1 MSINK
6 FAASLAT
13 AGLLVATSAVNAVA
27 ESKGWFVG
35 GYLAQR
41 GGTIKTETEASSG
54 DYSTSFSE
62 SSSGSGMKYG
72 LVFGKLFAIGDAM
85 GWRAYAAGDLGDST
99 TNINANAD
107 FLYTFAKTESV
118 EFRGF
123 AGAWLGYVSYN
134 VSGDISGSISGF
146 DAGINAGVRAVFGEK
161 HGVELFGHFGFLS
174 QDKEYDLS
182 TLSVTSKNTVKFSQ
196 PYQIGLRYTFTF

>member
-27 ESKGWFVG
+27 ESEGWFVG

-41 GGTIKTETEASSG
+41 GTTVESEVEASSTLVS
-54 DYSTSFSE
+54 YSTS
-62 SSSGSGMKYG
+62 SSGSASGSGMKYG

-123 AGAWLGYVSYN
+123 AGAWLGYASHD
-134 VSGDISGSISGF
+134 VSGGISGF

-174 QDKEYDLS
+174 QDKEIS
-182 TLSVTSKNTVKFSQ
+182 TSTWGVTSKTTFKISQ